1 MFNAKFKRITSIT
14 LAICLVLATG
24 ALASVLG
31 ELING
36 HETFLG
42 GGMELSKGVY
52 WTGSDYRT
60 ENYIEYSQSSDV
72 RPVVVSGSRL
82 CNYGNFSSMAGLL
95 EKQGKHVIA
104 GINGDYYI
112 MANYEPLGIVVQEGK
127 LLSSDAGNYAVGF
140 YEDGGAVFGKPAL
153 SLSVN
158 LKGTSLGLT
167 SINKTRVDGGMT
179 LYTDFYSSATK
190 NKGEG
195 IDLVCSISGELTLNS
210 SQTLTVEEII
220 TTGGAVTIPQ
230 GKAVLS
236 VSAKSAAETLAL
248 VNSIVVGD
256 TITVNTSSP
265 SEWSKVTYAIG
276 SLYKLVTDGAVVSG
290 LPAGAAPRTAIGKK
304 ADGSLVFYTMDGRQ
318 PGHSVGVSMTEL
330 AQRLIELGC
339 VEATIMDGGGSTSLN
354 AIYLGDSS
362 ASQINNPSDGY
373 QRSVTNYIMLVTEE
387 KPTGKADRLA
397 LYPLS
402 TNIMSGANTTFTLK
416 AADENGYAAMP
427 QQYVE
432 LGVTGALGTISPD
445 GTYIAAGE
453 GSGTVTA
460 ASEGL
465 VSAAVQVRVVKTP
478 DVLRVFKQGTSK
490 AVTSLSLGSGESV
503 DLMAQAMDNYVYLIS
518 QDNCFNWS
526 VEGNIGSISSDGVFT
541 AGSETAQGNIVVKAG
556 EKSVVIP
563 VTVTRPGRYDDVS
576 KGDWFFDAIEYVSE
590 KGIMSGT
597 ATRTFS
603 PDLSMSRAMVVTV
616 LHRLEGAPKPDATD
630 AVFSD
635 VPQGQWYTDAVYWA
649 SQKGIV
655 EGFGG
660 MFDPNSPVTREQL
673 AAILYRYK
681 GSPAATGSLGAFS
694 DAAAVS
700 DWAKAAMSWTVEK
713 GVIGGVTSS
722 LLSPKTT
729 ATRAQVATI
738 LQRMAGI

>member
-1 MFNAKFKRITSIT
+1 MFNTKAKRITSIS

-60 ENYIEYSQSSDV
+60 ENYIEYSQNSDV

-82 CNYGNFSSMAGLL
+82 CNYGSYSSMAGLL

-104 GINGDYYI
+104 GINGDYYV

-127 LLSSDAGNYAVGF
+127 LLSSDAGNYGVGF
-140 YEDGGAVFGKPAL
+140 FEDGSAVFGKPSL
-153 SLSVN
+153 SLSIDV
-158 LKGTSLGLT
+158 KGTGLALS
-167 SINKTRVDGGMT
+167 SINKTRLDGGMT

-190 NKGEG
+190 NKGAG
-195 IDLVCSISGELTLNS
+195 IDIICSISGDLTLNS

-236 VSAKSAAETLAL
+236 VSGNVSQETLAL
-248 VNSIVVGD
+248 INSLVVGD
-256 TITVNTSSP
+256 TITVNTSAP
-265 SEWSKVTYAIG
+265 AEWSKVNYAIG
-276 SLYKLVTDGAVVSG
+276 SLYKLVTDGKVVAG

-330 AQRLIELGC
+330 AQRLVELGC

-373 QRSVTNYIMLVTEE
+373 QRSVTNFIMLVTEE

-402 TNIMSGANTTFTLK
+402 TNIMSGAKTTFILK

-427 QQYVE
+427 EQYVE
-432 LGVTGALGTISPD
+432 LGVNGNLGSIAPD
-445 GTYIAAGE
+445 GTYIAEGE
-453 GSGTVTA
+453 GSGTITA
-460 ASEGL
+460 QSEGL
-465 VSAAVQVRVVKTP
+465 IGAAVQVRVVKSP

-518 QDNCFNWS
+518 QDNCFEWS
-526 VEGNIGSISSDGVFT
+526 VDPSIGSISPEGVFT
-541 AGSETAQGNIVVKAG
+541 AGNETAKGNITVKAG
-556 EKSVVIP
+556 DTSVVIP

-576 KGDWFFDAIEYVSE
+576 KGDWFYDAVEYVSE

-597 ATRTFS
+597 ATRIFS
-603 PDLSMSRAMVVTV
+603 PDLSTSRAMVVTV
-616 LHRLEGAPKPDATD
+616 LHRLEGSPKPAKTGT
-630 AVFSD
+630 FSD
-635 VPQGQWYTDAVYWA
+635 VPDGEWYSDAVYWA
-649 SQKGIV
+649 SEKGIV
-655 EGFGG
+655 QGYGG
-660 MFDPNSPVTREQL
+660 KFDPNSAVSREQL
-673 AAILYRYK
+673 ATILYRYK
-681 GSPAATGSLGAFS
+681 GSPAVTGGLDAFT
-694 DAAAVS
+694 DAAQVS
-700 DWAKAAMSWTVEK
+700 DWAKSAMSWTAEK
-713 GVIGGVTSS
+713 GIIGGVTPT

-738 LQRMAGI
+738 LQRLAGI